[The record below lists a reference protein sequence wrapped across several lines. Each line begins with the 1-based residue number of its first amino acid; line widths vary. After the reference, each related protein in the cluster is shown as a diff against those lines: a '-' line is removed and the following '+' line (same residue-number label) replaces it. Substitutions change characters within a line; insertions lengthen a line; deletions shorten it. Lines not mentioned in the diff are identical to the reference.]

1 MMPVLL
7 LLLAHVLVEVV
18 VDTADL
24 SSADALIWG
33 AYGLPTDR
41 RGEEGLA

>member
-7 LLLAHVLVEVV
+7 LLLLVLVEVV

-41 RGEEGLA
+41 RGEECLA